1 MKRREFGLLGVS
13 AAALSAM
20 QATAFAAPAAE
31 AHSHNT
37 GGCAE
42 ACSDCQRECDA
53 CAHHC
58 AMMLADGHKHHLATL
73 QTCQDC
79 ADICATASQVVSREG
94 VMSELICQACADACA
109 KVRQSLSNP
118 RQRRQDDDGLCHRMR
133 KVREGLPR
141 HAEASRQAGG
151 QVNGRT
157 SVQPVCTF
165 TQPAS

>member
-13 AAALSAM
+13 TAALSAM

-58 AMMLADGHKHHLATL
+58 AMMLADGHKHHMATL

-94 VMSELICQACADACA
+94 VMSELICQSCADACA
-109 KVRQSLSNP
+109 KCAKACRTHGS
-118 RQRRQDDDGLCHRMR
+118 DDKMMTAC
-133 KVREGLPR
+133 
-141 HAEASRQAGG
+141 ASECEKCEKACRDMLK
-151 QVNGRT
+151 QVAK
-157 SVQPVCTF
+157 
-165 TQPAS
+165 PATK